1 MRLLLLNWRD
11 IRNPRGGGAERVTH
25 EVARRLVLDGAEVTW
40 LSSAAPGLP
49 PEEVLDGIRIV
60 RRGNEVTTR
69 FAAPA
74 LARKV
79 RPTIVLEEINTLP
92 YLAPLWARVP
102 VLLYMNQLA
111 RDVWWHE
118 ARLPISAI
126 GWLAEPGYLR
136 AYRSC
141 DAVTISLSTLADL
154 RDIGL
159 RGTITIAPMAVEA
172 EQARPRP
179 HKSLSGRL
187 VAIGRLTPS
196 KRYDHAIEA
205 LHTLRAR
212 MPEANLTLV
221 GDGRDAD
228 RLRRHAEELGDAS
241 ALRITGRVSEQD
253 KIEILDQSDILIGTS
268 VREGW
273 GLTIT
278 EAAARGAPAVVYDI
292 PGFRD
297 AVVPGRTGLLVQPRP
312 QALADALERLLR
324 DPGQYGRLAQA
335 AWESAKSLSYDAT
348 AHAFAAALGR
358 AAAENLTEQ
367 G

>member
-1 MRLLLLNWRD
+1 MRVLLLNWRD
-11 IRNPRGGGAERVTH
+11 IRSARGGGAERVTH
-25 EVARRLVLDGAEVTW
+25 EVARRLVSDGAEVTW
-40 LSSAAPGLP
+40 LSSAESGLP
-49 PEEVLDGIRIV
+49 SEEVVDGIRIV
-60 RRGNEVTTR
+60 RRGSEVTTR

-74 LARKV
+74 LARRV

-118 ARLPISAI
+118 APLPISAV
-126 GWLAEPGYLR
+126 GWLAEPAYLR
-136 AYRSC
+136 AYRLC

-154 RDIGL
+154 RSVGV
-159 RGTITIAPMAVEA
+159 RGTITIAPMAVDA

-179 HKSLSGRL
+179 RKALAGRL

-212 MPEANLTLV
+212 MPEASLTLV
-221 GDGRDAD
+221 GEGRDAD
-228 RLRRHAEELGDAS
+228 RLRRLAEALGDAP
-241 ALRITGRVSEQD
+241 ALRITGRVSEQE

-312 QALADALERLLR
+312 EALADALERLLR
-324 DPGQYGRLAQA
+324 DRERHERLAQA
-335 AWESAKSLSYDAT
+335 AWDSARSLSYDAT
-348 AHAFAAALGR
+348 ARAFAAALSR
-358 AAAENLTEQ
+358 AAAADVIGQ